1 MSSSDTNVSGLQR
14 VADFPSNQHQ
24 TLVAAIGKIPHQL
37 EFYVYQDKFSFYV
50 PPEHL
55 ETAKALCESIP
66 KMPTNQ

>member
-1 MSSSDTNVSGLQR
+1 MPSSDTNISGLQR

-24 TLVAAIGKIPHQL
+24 AVVAAIGKISHQL

-55 ETAKALCESIP
+55 EAAKVLCEPIP
-66 KMPTNQ
+66 KTSG